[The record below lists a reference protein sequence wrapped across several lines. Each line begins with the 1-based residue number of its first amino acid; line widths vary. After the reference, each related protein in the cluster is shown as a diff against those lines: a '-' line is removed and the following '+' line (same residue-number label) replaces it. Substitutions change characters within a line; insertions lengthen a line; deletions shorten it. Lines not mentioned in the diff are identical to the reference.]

1 MTVGLYLI
9 AVPARDETRNRTGRI
24 LTPAAP
30 AAIRAMA
37 VPAAVWTETN
47 PDRLDGA
54 AQQLA
59 AAAHWLRAQHAD
71 PATRHANHDHPT
83 LFDQDQ

>member
-1 MTVGLYLI
+1 MTVGLHLI

-30 AAIRAMA
+30 AAIRCMA

-47 PDRLDGA
+47 PDRLDAA

-59 AAAHWLRAQHAD
+59 DAADWLRQQRGD
-71 PATRHANHDHPT
+71 TGDDHDHPT
-83 LFDQDQ
+83 LFTLDAP